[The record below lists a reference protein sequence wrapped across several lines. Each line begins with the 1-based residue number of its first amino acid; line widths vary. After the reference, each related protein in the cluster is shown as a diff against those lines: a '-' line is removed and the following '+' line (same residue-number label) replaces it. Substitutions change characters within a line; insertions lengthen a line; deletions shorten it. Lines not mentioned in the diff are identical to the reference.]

1 LSYASVFES
10 LWRQTQLYEKSRRT
24 NKRLRILNA
33 ELKTSN
39 KKQKEM
45 QIELKKINKELL
57 ATEKAKDNFVMTIT
71 DESTKSA
78 SEAKV
83 FTEMLLK
90 TKALGSLNTGQY
102 GVVKTVHDNLEK
114 LELLVNDILD
124 VYKLDKGRLKL
135 SRVDVDIASILEE
148 TLSEEK
154 LLINISENNIELK
167 QEITVTG
174 TVSCDP
180 GRIQQTLSNLI
191 KNAIEF
197 VPSDGSGRITL
208 RVEKQKGAEIGIRKR
223 GRKLVSEV
231 RDDGVEKNN
240 KSSDKKPQRVIF
252 TVEDNGITVT
262 RDEAQRLSQ
271 KFYLIDT
278 KKAFTKRKAGT
289 ALGLSISRGIIE
301 AHGERIW
308 IDENYEGGAAFKF
321 TLPFGKL
328 TESEIIRH

>member
-1 LSYASVFES
+1 
-10 LWRQTQLYEKSRRT
+10 
-24 NKRLRILNA
+24 
-33 ELKTSN
+33 
-39 KKQKEM
+39 
-45 QIELKKINKELL
+45 
-57 ATEKAKDNFVMTIT
+57 MTIT
-71 DESTKSA
+71 DKSTRSA

-90 TKALGSLNTGQY
+90 TKALGSLNAGQY

-124 VYKLDKGRLKL
+124 VYKLDNGRLKL
-135 SRVDVDIASILEE
+135 SKVDVDIASILEE

-154 LLINISENNIELK
+154 LSTNISENNIKIK

-191 KNAIEF
+191 RNAIEF

-208 RVEKQKGAEIGIRKR
+208 RVEMQEGAEIGRRKG
-223 GRKLVSEV
+223 GRKLVS
-231 RDDGVEKNN
+231 VEQKDREEEENDKNN
-240 KSSDKKPQRVIF
+240 NKKPQEVIF
-252 TVEDNGITVT
+252 TVEDNGVTVT
-262 RDEAQRLSQ
+262 RDEMQRLLQ

-289 ALGLSISRGIIE
+289 ALGLAISRGIIE
-301 AHGERIW
+301 AHGGRIW
-308 IDENYEGGAAFKF
+308 IDETYKGGAAFKF
-321 TLPFGKL
+321 TLPL
-328 TESEIIRH
+328 AN

>member
-1 LSYASVFES
+1 
-10 LWRQTQLYEKSRRT
+10 LYEKSRRT

-135 SRVDVDIASILEE
+135 SRVE
-148 TLSEEK
+148 
-154 LLINISENNIELK
+154 
-167 QEITVTG
+167 
-174 TVSCDP
+174 
-180 GRIQQTLSNLI
+180 
-191 KNAIEF
+191 
-197 VPSDGSGRITL
+197 
-208 RVEKQKGAEIGIRKR
+208 
-223 GRKLVSEV
+223 
-231 RDDGVEKNN
+231 
-240 KSSDKKPQRVIF
+240 
-252 TVEDNGITVT
+252 
-262 RDEAQRLSQ
+262 
-271 KFYLIDT
+271 
-278 KKAFTKRKAGT
+278 
-289 ALGLSISRGIIE
+289 
-301 AHGERIW
+301 
-308 IDENYEGGAAFKF
+308 
-321 TLPFGKL
+321 
-328 TESEIIRH
+328 

>member
-1 LSYASVFES
+1 
-10 LWRQTQLYEKSRRT
+10 
-24 NKRLRILNA
+24 
-33 ELKTSN
+33 
-39 KKQKEM
+39 
-45 QIELKKINKELL
+45 
-57 ATEKAKDNFVMTIT
+57 MTIT
-71 DESTKSA
+71 DKSTRSA

-90 TKALGSLNTGQY
+90 TKALGSLNAGQY

-124 VYKLDKGRLKL
+124 VYKLDRGRLKL
-135 SRVDVDIASILEE
+135 SKVDVDIASILEE

-154 LLINISENNIELK
+154 LSTNISENNIKIK

-191 KNAIEF
+191 RNAIEF

-208 RVEKQKGAEIGIRKR
+208 RVEMQEGAEIGRRKR
-223 GRKLVSEV
+223 GRKLVS
-231 RDDGVEKNN
+231 VEQKDREEEENDKNN
-240 KSSDKKPQRVIF
+240 NKKPQEVIF
-252 TVEDNGITVT
+252 TVEDNGVTVT
-262 RDEAQRLSQ
+262 RDEMQRLLQ

-289 ALGLSISRGIIE
+289 ALGLAISRAIIE
-301 AHGERIW
+301 AHGGRIW
-308 IDENYEGGAAFKF
+308 IDETFKGGAAFKF
-321 TLPFGKL
+321 TLPL
-328 TESEIIRH
+328 AN